1 MIFVGREHKHKDD
14 CWCDA
19 LSLALGKPYDDIYNA
34 LSLFEKDD
42 GMAYDIS
49 RGILLD
55 AGYIVKNME
64 SEQISVG
71 FLLDIINHYDN
82 EVVVSTNKHIFY
94 VHKNKIHDLKEL
106 KYSEE
111 FMSDLVYNV
120 FLRNLNFKWT
130 KENIK

>member
-1 MIFVGREHKHKDD
+1 MKFVGREHKHKDD

-34 LSLFEKDD
+34 LSLFEKD
-42 GMAYDIS
+42 GMAHDIS

-55 AGYIVKNME
+55 AGYIAKNME
-64 SEQISVG
+64 SEQMSVE
-71 FLLDIINHYDN
+71 FLLDIVNHYDN
-82 EVVVSTNKHIFY
+82 EVVVATEEHIFY

-106 KYSEE
+106 KYSDK
-111 FMSDLVYNV
+111 FMSDLVYIV

-130 KENIK
+130 KELVR